1 MFSFV
6 QDFNWERLRIHMAKK
21 SARKLVFFLQQTQIL
36 IKAIN
41 VTTFAVK
48 AAFYAAH

>member
-6 QDFNWERLRIHMAKK
+6 QNFNWERLRIRMAKK
-21 SARKLVFFLQQTQIL
+21 SARKLVFLQLTQIL